1 MQMKLEPGMSHVV
14 HDGEGKRFD
23 VLGAHLVWKA
33 RGEDTDGTF
42 TVAVQTLAPA
52 EQIPPHKHQ
61 YPEVFYV
68 TSGELIFTI
77 TRGSEEVEEK
87 VTQGG
92 TVIVAANSY
101 HAVRNSSNENA
112 TLIDIAC
119 FEHQQFFDDV
129 QAAHQG
135 WEGLTPEQTMREVG
149 AIGLQHTME
158 FRAPE

>member
-1 MQMKLEPGMSHVV
+1 MQMKTEPGMSHVV
-14 HDGEGKRFD
+14 HEGEGKRFD

-42 TVAVQTLAPA
+42 TVAVQTLAPS
-52 EQIPPHKHQ
+52 EHIPLHKHQ

-77 TRGSEEVEEK
+77 TRGSEQVDEK

-92 TVIVAANSY
+92 TVVVAANSY
-101 HAVRNSSNENA
+101 HGVRNDSNENA

-129 QAAHQG
+129 QDAHQS
-135 WEGLTPEQTMREVG
+135 WEGLTPEQTLQEVG
-149 AIGLQHTME
+149 AIGLKHTLE

>member
-1 MQMKLEPGMSHVV
+1 MQMKTEPGMSHVV
-14 HDGEGKRFD
+14 HEGEGKRFD

-42 TVAVQTLAPA
+42 TVAVQTLAPS
-52 EQIPPHKHQ
+52 EHIPLHKHQ

-68 TSGELIFTI
+68 TSGELIFTF
-77 TRGSEEVEEK
+77 TRGSEQVDEK

-92 TVIVAANSY
+92 TVVVAANSY
-101 HAVRNSSNENA
+101 HCVRNDSNENA

-129 QAAHQG
+129 QDAHQS
-135 WEGLTPEQTMREVG
+135 WEGLTPEQTLQEVG
-149 AIGLQHTME
+149 AIGLKHTLE